1 MPITDL
7 KFKRLTPEN
16 VARAPKKPGVF
27 ALYDKKDTLV
37 FLGLAA
43 GPDDTI
49 RSVMKAHVARSK
61 GTDSQGATRYKREA
75 TGEAEARFESL
86 LAEFKAANKGGLPSG
101 NSSP

>member
-27 ALYDKKDTLV
+27 ALYDKQDTLV

-49 RSVMKAHVARSK
+49 RSVLKAHVAQSK
-61 GTDSQGATRYKREA
+61 GAPGQGATRYKREP

-86 LAEFKAANKGGLPSG
+86 LSEFKAANKGGLPTG
-101 NSSP
+101 NAAP